1 MTAGARSPEDQ
12 RLSAEQWDHL
22 AHRVFGSGPA
32 LPVHSPFDGRLLTQ
46 VPTST
51 ASEVAAAADLARAA
65 QGEWAARPVEERAQV
80 LLDFHDQLL
89 SALDR
94 IVDLLQLESGK
105 SRVSAS
111 EEVLHVAVT
120 ARYYGRTARRYL
132 HPERGRGM
140 FPLLTRID
148 RYQVAKG
155 LVGVIAPWNYP
166 LTMAISDGLAALV
179 AGNAVLLKPDA
190 RTPLVSLA
198 AVELLERS
206 GMPAG
211 LWQVVNGEGDR
222 VGPAV
227 IDQSDY
233 VCFTGSTRTG
243 RVVAARCADRLIG
256 CSLELGGKNPMLILD
271 DVDVAAAAAGAVRA
285 SFANAG
291 QLCVAAERIYV
302 HQSVFDQFCSEF
314 TARTNELVLGRGLA
328 FDYDMGCLISTSQ
341 LDRVVAHVEDARSQG
356 AQVLTGGRQR
366 PDLGP
371 LFYEPTIL
379 TGVTPTMACCTEE
392 TFGPVVSLFPVADEA
407 EAIAR
412 ANESEYGLNAS
423 VWTSDPARGRRVA
436 ARIRCGTVNVNE
448 GFAAS
453 FGSIDAPMGGMK
465 SSGIGRRQGKEGLRR
480 FVDVQSVATQS
491 LIPIAPSLG
500 LSARGYVAAMV
511 GALRVLKRSGRA

>member
-1 MTAGARSPEDQ
+1 
-12 RLSAEQWDHL
+12 
-22 AHRVFGSGPA
+22 
-32 LPVHSPFDGRLLTQ
+32 
-46 VPTST
+46 
-51 ASEVAAAADLARAA
+51 
-65 QGEWAARPVEERAQV
+65 
-80 LLDFHDQLL
+80 
-89 SALDR
+89 
-94 IVDLLQLESGK
+94 
-105 SRVSAS
+105 
-111 EEVLHVAVT
+111 
-120 ARYYGRTARRYL
+120 
-132 HPERGRGM
+132 
-140 FPLLTRID
+140 
-148 RYQVAKG
+148 
-155 LVGVIAPWNYP
+155 
-166 LTMAISDGLAALV
+166 
-179 AGNAVLLKPDA
+179 
-190 RTPLVSLA
+190 
-198 AVELLERS
+198 
-206 GMPAG
+206 
-211 LWQVVNGEGDR
+211 
-222 VGPAV
+222 
-227 IDQSDY
+227 
-233 VCFTGSTRTG
+233 
-243 RVVAARCADRLIG
+243 
-256 CSLELGGKNPMLILD
+256 
-271 DVDVAAAAAGAVRA
+271 VAAAAAGAVRA
-285 SFANAG
+285 GFANAG

-302 HQSVFDQFCSEF
+302 DQSVFDQFCSEF